1 MMQCIRISAVFLS
14 FGLLTTFLL
23 QIIQLVSNFYTV
35 DSATDEPIN
44 YWASSMILVPLAFGA
59 LFIITFA
66 LGLYQIYQEKKQ
78 SKKSKK

>member
-35 DSATDEPIN
+35 DSANDEPIN